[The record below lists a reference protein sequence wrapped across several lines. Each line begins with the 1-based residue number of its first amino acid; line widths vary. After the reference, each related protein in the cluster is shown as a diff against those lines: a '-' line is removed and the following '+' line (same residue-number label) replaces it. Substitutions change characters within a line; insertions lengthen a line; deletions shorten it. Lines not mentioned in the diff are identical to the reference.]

1 MLLLFAYFLAVSDA
15 ADPQAVHYF
24 EKTADDG
31 SWIGGTQLIVE
42 SECEGTAVQGNLP
55 GSKKNLSK

>member
-15 ADPQAVHYF
+15 GDVQAVHYF

-31 SWIGGTQLIVE
+31 SSIGGTQLVVE
-42 SECEGTAVQGNLP
+42 SECEGTAVEGNLP
-55 GSKKNLSK
+55 GRIKNLSK